1 MVEKKSNS
9 NNKMNNNTNNS
20 NGNKNNRT
28 SGGKDRKFNRNP
40 RQFVE
45 PEVVWIPKTVLS
57 KKVKDGTITEIEDIF
72 NTGQKIL
79 ESEIVD
85 TLLPNLEEELLL
97 VGQAKGKFGGGQKRI
112 FRQTQKKTKEG
123 NKIHFLTFSV
133 VGNKNGYVGVAMG
146 KSGETVP
153 AREKSKRKARL
164 NLLRVRRGCGSWQC
178 NCKQPHTIPFTIT
191 GKCGSATIK
200 LMPAPKG
207 KGLCIE
213 SECGKILALA
223 GIKDVW
229 CKTSGQ
235 TKTKINL
242 LHALI
247 SALKKSSEM
256 KIKPEDIINLGIV
269 DGKLKADDEPDQEE
283 LEFLQAEPSSE
294 TPVEEAGAEKTEEKV
309 KEEVAE
315 EVKAEEATE
324 EATEEVVA
332 AETESQ
338 SEPEQE
344 VVEDKQ

>member
-1 MVEKKSNS
+1 MVEKKSDS
-9 NNKMNNNTNNS
+9 NNKMNNNNNNS
-20 NGNKNNRT
+20 NRNNRN
-28 SGGKDRKFNRNP
+28 SGGKDKKFNRNP

-45 PEVVWIPKTVLS
+45 PEVVWVPKTVLG
-57 KKVKDGTITEIEDIF
+57 KKVKDGTITEIEEIF

-123 NKIHFLTFSV
+123 NKIHFLTFSA

-164 NLLRVRRGCGSWQC
+164 NIFRVRRGCGSWQC

-235 TKTKINL
+235 TKTKVNL

-256 KIKPEDIINLGIV
+256 KIQPEDIVNLGIV

-283 LEFLQAEPSSE
+283 LEFLQAKPSE
-294 TPVEEAGAEKTEEKV
+294 EVPVEGEVVAIEETEETEEKV

-315 EVKAEEATE
+315 EAKKVESEEATK
-324 EATEEVVA
+324 EVVT
-332 AETESQ
+332 EESQ
-338 SEPEQE
+338 SQPDE
-344 VVEDKQ
+344 VVEEKQ